1 MTAKLKVTGMACA
14 AVLSLLTGCKPPVR
28 DTVQR
33 VVPVKV
39 YVAMPDT
46 ISSYV
51 TLTGGIEARNDAFVY
66 SKTSEKLVS
75 LQVKQ
80 GDGVTAG
87 QVLATQYNES
97 ALQGRT
103 VAAAA
108 LKSAEIQV
116 QTGSDDFRRME
127 KLLEKKAVTKQQYDQ
142 AKSRFDIAQASHEQA
157 KAALEQANVL
167 YENAILRAPFNGR
180 VAMIYFDVNEMVPAG
195 QQVIK
200 IVDAHTVKAKLN
212 VPSVDM
218 GKFGEGCAV
227 VATFPS
233 LPDTQFTGIVYR
245 MDEAVDP
252 ATRTLTA
259 EVRIDNGG
267 GVLTSGLFGEFR
279 IETAKRRGVVVVS
292 EMTVMSTTQIS
303 TDEKGVQHEIPG
315 YYVFIARG
323 GKAVKKEVVPG
334 IVSGGMTELSRGVA
348 FGDSIVV
355 VGQNVLKEGNAVRIV
370 NGTER

>member
-315 YYVFIARG
+315 YHVFIARG